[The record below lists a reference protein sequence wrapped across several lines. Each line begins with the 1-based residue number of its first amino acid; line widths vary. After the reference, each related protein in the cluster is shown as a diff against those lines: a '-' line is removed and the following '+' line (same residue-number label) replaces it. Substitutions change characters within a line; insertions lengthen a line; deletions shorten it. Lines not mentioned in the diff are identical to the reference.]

1 MKTIKL
7 VILICC
13 AALITACTNSKNPGL
28 SGMYVNQSQSEYS
41 VAADTLIIDA
51 VSLADK
57 TYSVER
63 HVAYQKIRNGQKQP
77 TQFKKENWQAVW
89 NSDQQVLA
97 ETEYGR
103 QIRVSPDTPGIFL
116 KNTLFRKIR

>member
-7 VILICC
+7 IILICC
-13 AALITACTNSKNPGL
+13 AVIVTACNNSKNPAL
-28 SGMYVNQSQSEYS
+28 SGVYVNQSQGEYGMDW
-41 VAADTLIIDA
+41 DTLVINS
-51 VSLADK
+51 VSLANK
-57 TYSVER
+57 IYSVEHR
-63 HVAYQKIRNGQKQP
+63 VGFQKIRRGERQP
-77 TQFKKENWQAVW
+77 KEFKIETWQAFW

-103 QIRVSPDTPGIFL
+103 QIRVSPDTPGVFL